1 MNKKNKLKVYITHD
15 TEDVEL
21 VRLLI
26 NVLDYMGIFEVYLSP
41 FDMPGVKP
49 QLDSEKMNRILNC
62 DVLIALFTRRSQRSI
77 LVKSEIRLGEMNKK
91 IIIPLAE
98 DYPGVPKI
106 TQITRYLRVIHFQRN
121 NIKRTIRNIFSY
133 ILLSQS
139 KLGVS
144 DDLLASGTKA
154 LEECERQKFV
164 SMFEESGIETLQKIV
179 FKTLKKLGYSVKT
192 LFFAFLPRPTGFD
205 MIAQKAGRYIGINC
219 CTREIDGPDVAKV
232 ARYTGLAKERWIIC
246 TGFTEHAANLAKA
259 EGIKIVFINE
269 LFDKLNPIDRDS
281 LRQKFTQLMYS
292 KAASVVNY
300 DVYPQLKFSLEAC
313 ALAETSAE
321 KGKSL
326 EILAECFIKLFP
338 KLEVAKRNVK
348 IENEELDI
356 VVKNENEKIFWQ
368 RLGTPIII
376 ECKNWTK
383 PVGAPEVRNLIQKMR
398 EVKTAFLIAACG
410 ITGENGAQYEILEA
424 RKNMKFILV
433 FDLKDIEWILKGANP
448 EEIVAERFY
457 ALWTQ

>member
-21 VRLLI
+21 VKLFI

-62 DVLIALFTRRSQRSI
+62 DILIALFTRRSQRSI
-77 LVKSEIRLGEMNKK
+77 LIKSEIRLGEMNKK

-98 DYPGVPKI
+98 NYPGVPKI
-106 TQITRYLRVIHFQRN
+106 SQIAGSFRVIHFQRN
-121 NIKRTIRNIFSY
+121 KIKRVMRDIFSY

-144 DDLLASGTKA
+144 DDLLASGAKA

-164 SMFEESGIETLQKIV
+164 SIFEGSGIETIQKIV
-179 FKTLKKLGYSVKT
+179 FQTLKKFGYSVKV
-192 LFFAFLPRPTGFD
+192 LLYFLPSSTGFD
-205 MIAQKAGRYIGINC
+205 LTAKKVGKYIGINC
-219 CTREIDGPDVAKV
+219 YPREIDGSDVAKV

-246 TGFTEHAANLAKA
+246 TGFTEYAANLARK

-281 LRQKFTQLMYS
+281 LRQKFTQLMCF
-292 KAASVVNY
+292 KAGSVANY
-300 DVYPQLKFSLEAC
+300 DVYPQLKVSLEAC
-313 ALAETSAE
+313 ASAKTSAE

-376 ECKNWTK
+376 ECKNWIK

-398 EVKTAFLIAACG
+398 EVKTAFLIVACG
-410 ITGENGAQYEILEA
+410 ITSENGAQYEIIEA